1 MIALHTPPRQPTIP
15 IPTRMRQ
22 PPDSPARTTR
32 LRRVLG
38 KLITHGKE
46 LAQVLSRPQRP
57 GAMAV
62 LWISVRFGT
71 KDIALML
78 ARITR
83 ALRLAAALQA
93 ALPKEPPPPARPA
106 RAAQADRKPRA
117 RPAPRPRNSE
127 DSVLATLPTSKEI
140 AALLRDHPI
149 GEVLTEICLGLGI
162 LTVEAFWQELEIV
175 LLENGADR
183 DRIAQDA
190 KRRMDRCNRDSPAGV
205 GGGVPAKPAVTA
217 GSLPRRG
224 GFRHRPSG
232 IDRTNHPAV
241 IHRAAPTGHRA
252 AAPPS

>member
-1 MIALHTPPRQPTIP
+1 MTFILTSCSFAARDRLAHTAAPAHN
-15 IPTRMRQ
+15 
-22 PPDSPARTTR
+22 PDPHQDEAAANSPARTTR

-190 KRRMDRCNRDSPAGV
+190 KRRMDRCNEILPPALAEAFQLSPPSQ
-205 GGGVPAKPAVTA
+205 PAP
-217 GSLPRRG
+217 SL
-224 GFRHRPSG
+224 
-232 IDRTNHPAV
+232 
-241 IHRAAPTGHRA
+241 A
-252 AAPPS
+252 AAASGTGPPE

>member
-1 MIALHTPPRQPTIP
+1 MTASAHTAEPPQF
-15 IPTRMRQ
+15 
-22 PPDSPARTTR
+22 PDPHQDEAAANSPACTTR

-62 LWISVRFGT
+62 LWIGVRFGT

-93 ALPKEPPPPARPA
+93 TLPKEPPPPARPA
-106 RAAQADRKPRA
+106 RAAPAERKPRA

-140 AALLRDHPI
+140 AALLRDCPI

-162 LTVEAFWQELEIV
+162 LTVETFWQELETV

-183 DRIAQDA
+183 DRIVQDA
-190 KRRMDRCNRDSPAGV
+190 EQRTARCNEILPPALRE
-205 GGGVPAKPAVTA
+205 AFQ
-217 GSLPRRG
+217 L
-224 GFRHRPSG
+224 
-232 IDRTNHPAV
+232 D
-241 IHRAAPTGHRA
+241 
-252 AAPPS
+252 PPSQPAPSLAATAPAATGPP